1 MGSWTHLSKR
11 ISAALTI
18 FPLLV
23 LASTS
28 AHADC
33 PVANQFVYSFTS
45 ATAATLSY
53 ASTYTYAAT
62 NGLGQT
68 QNIAASFIVNGA
80 SGTVI
85 GGQQMPAITA
95 LINDGGTTN
104 RNLVFGGILGARTPN
119 IAVNTN
125 VFVLV
130 LTFATP
136 IRDFSAQIND
146 IDFTTNQ
153 FRDWLA
159 VAGSNGAS
167 SYTPSLV
174 TPNGTNNTAA
184 GPHVSGT
191 SSMVV
196 GAATVPVAVTIS
208 QAAGT
213 GASGNNST
221 TGTVNASFVEPVTR
235 VEIRYGNYPLQTG
248 ETVTGPQGAGLQSI
262 SFCPLPAL
270 SVLKSS
276 TPFVTAASD
285 PARFNLPGSDVI
297 YTLTVSNA
305 NTSAVDLEGTV
316 LLDLLP
322 PQMTFYNGD
331 IDDAGPIATNFEF
344 IAGSSGLTM
353 APAGLTYSNNGGSS
367 YGYTPAAGYDAAVN
381 GLRINPKGSFAAN
394 SSFTIKFRTRIK

>member
-1 MGSWTHLSKR
+1 MGTSTHLSKR
-11 ISAALTI
+11 IAAALTI
-18 FPLLV
+18 FPLYI
-23 LASTS
+23 LASTT
-28 AHADC
+28 ARADC
-33 PVANQFVYSFTS
+33 PIANQFVYSFTA

-53 ASTYTYAAT
+53 ASTYTYTAT
-62 NGLGQT
+62 NGLGQS
-68 QNIAASFIVNGA
+68 QNITASFIVNGA
-80 SGTVI
+80 SGTVV
-85 GGQQMPAITA
+85 GGQQMPAITT

-104 RNLVFGGILGARTPN
+104 RNLVFGGTLAARTPN

-136 IRDFSAQIND
+136 IRDFTAQIND
-146 IDFTTNQ
+146 IDLTADQ

-174 TPNGTNNTAA
+174 TPNGTNNTTA

-213 GASGNNST
+213 GSSGNNSA
-221 TGTVNASFVEPVTR
+221 TGTINASFAQPVTR

-248 ETVTGPQGAGLQSI
+248 ETASGQQGVGLQSI

-270 SVLKSS
+270 SVAKSS
-276 TPFVTAASD
+276 TPFVTAAGN

-305 NTSAVDLEGTV
+305 NTSPVDLGGTV

-322 PQMTFYNGD
+322 PQMTFFNGD
-331 IDDAGPIATNFEF
+331 IDGAGPITTNFEF

-353 APAGLTYSNNGGSS
+353 ASAGLTYSNNGGSS
-367 YGYTPAAGYDAAVN
+367 YGYAPVAGYDAAVN
-381 GLRINPKGSFAAN
+381 GLRINPNGSFAAN

>member
-1 MGSWTHLSKR
+1 MGIWTHLSTR
-11 ISAALTI
+11 LSAALI
-18 FPLLV
+18 GFALSLLS
-23 LASTS
+23 STN
-28 AHADC
+28 ARADC
-33 PVANQFVYSFTS
+33 PISNQFVYAFTS

-62 NGLGQT
+62 NGLGQS
-68 QNIAASFIVNGA
+68 QNITASFILNGA
-80 SGTVI
+80 AGTTV

-104 RNLVFGGILGARTPN
+104 RNLVFGGTLAARTPN

-136 IRDFSAQIND
+136 IRDFTAQIND

-153 FRDWLA
+153 FRDWVA

-174 TPNGTNNTAA
+174 TPNGTNNTTV
-184 GPHVSGT
+184 GPHISGT

-221 TGTVNASFVEPVTR
+221 TGTINASFVQPVTR
-235 VEIRYGNYPLQTG
+235 VEIRYGNYPLQIG
-248 ETVTGPQGAGLQSI
+248 ETATGQQGLGLQSI

-270 SVLKSS
+270 SVVKSS
-276 TPFVTAASD
+276 TPFVTALSD

-297 YTLTVSNA
+297 YTLTVANA

-331 IDDAGPIATNFEF
+331 VDDAGPITTNFEF
-344 IAGSSGLTM
+344 ISGSSGLTM

-367 YGYTPAAGYDAAVN
+367 YGYAPATGYDAAVN